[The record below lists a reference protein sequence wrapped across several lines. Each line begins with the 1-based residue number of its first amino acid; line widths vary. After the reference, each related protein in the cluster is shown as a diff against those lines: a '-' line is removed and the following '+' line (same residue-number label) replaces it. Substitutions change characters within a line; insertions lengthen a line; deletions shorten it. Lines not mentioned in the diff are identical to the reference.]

1 MGLSQTM
8 DSTCL
13 EGCGDKTDEDV
24 KDPHTDVTF
33 SHPEEK
39 NIYIY
44 DHCWLPEPSQ
54 SVLSQSSQTFLSS
67 GGVAKG
73 MSAIFRH

>member
-1 MGLSQTM
+1 MGLSHTM

-33 SHPEEK
+33 SHPELK
-39 NIYIY
+39 N
-44 DHCWLPEPSQ
+44 HCWLPEPSQ